1 MKKMTFAALGVVM
14 LGAVLAVEGAQ
25 AAGGDRDDGKKKFY
39 TCVGCHGIEGYANSY
54 PSYQVPRIGG
64 QHAEYVVSALKTYQA
79 GERPHASMQGNA
91 ASLSD
96 GDLEDIGAYVAA
108 FRSINVSLPVH
119 GNVAAG
125 KERAQACAGCHGDD
139 GNSPSGSGF
148 PRLAGQY
155 ESYIVK
161 TLQDYKSGKRKNP
174 MMNGIAASLTTE
186 DMENVAAYYASQKKG
201 LIVIPE

>member
-1 MKKMTFAALGVVM
+1 MKMMTFAV
-14 LGAVLAVEGAQ
+14 LGALTLVVTLAVPGAQ
-25 AAGGDRDDGKKKFY
+25 AAGDREDGKKKFY

-91 ASLSD
+91 ISLSNE
-96 GDLEDIGAYVAA
+96 DLEDIAAYVSA
-108 FRSINVSLPVH
+108 FRAINVKLPIH
-119 GNVAAG
+119 GDVVAG
-125 KERAQACAGCHGDD
+125 KAKAQACAGCHGED
-139 GNSPSGSGF
+139 GNSPVGSGF

-161 TLQDYKSGKRKNP
+161 TLQDYKAGKRKNP
-174 MMNGIAASLTTE
+174 MMSGIAASLSAE
-186 DMENVAAYYASQKKG
+186 DMENVAAYYASQQKG
-201 LIVIPE
+201 LIVMPD